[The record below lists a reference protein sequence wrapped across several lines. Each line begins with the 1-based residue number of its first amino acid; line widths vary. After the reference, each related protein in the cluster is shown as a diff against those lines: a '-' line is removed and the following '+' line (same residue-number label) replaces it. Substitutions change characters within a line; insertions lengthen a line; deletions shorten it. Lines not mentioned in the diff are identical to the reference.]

1 MIYQIIQRKIG
12 KIQHLFVNK
21 MLSTLGTE
29 KNFLNLI
36 KNIFFFKLECD
47 CLTMLSWFLLCNE
60 VNQLQID
67 RKIDQSSFLDLL
79 PSILPSQVI
88 TEHHYLVGLS
98 TICLVWRKSVFSGYE
113 TLSFAG
119 VANISKSAVGLSS
132 SLMVFFIS
140 IYS

>member
-1 MIYQIIQRKIG
+1 MIYQIIQKKIG

-67 RKIDQSSFLDLL
+67 RKIDQSSFLDFL

-98 TICLVWRKSVFSGYE
+98 TICLIWRKSVFSGYE

-119 VANISKSAVGLSS
+119 VANISKSAGGLSS